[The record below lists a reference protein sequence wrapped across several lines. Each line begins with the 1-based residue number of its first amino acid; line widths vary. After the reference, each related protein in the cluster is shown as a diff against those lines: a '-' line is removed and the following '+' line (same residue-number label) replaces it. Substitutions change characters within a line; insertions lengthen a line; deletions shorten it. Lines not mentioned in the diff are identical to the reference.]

1 MMDHTSGDKKTIFIT
16 VIAGLVVL
24 GVLMWWMR
32 QPQAPQQTVVSPTPI
47 LDDESAAI
55 NQDIDNI
62 NVDDLNDE
70 FNAIDADLQGL

>member
-1 MMDHTSGDKKTIFIT
+1 MTEHSSGDKKTVFIT

-24 GVLMWWMR
+24 GVLIWWMR
-32 QPQAPQQTVVSPTPI
+32 QPQAPQQTGVSPTPI

-55 NQDIDNI
+55 NQDIDSI
-62 NVDDLNDE
+62 DVGSLNEE